1 MNMLDFNYQ
10 NVIFSCFLVA
20 NKSDSLIDFAKSLK
34 TCAKI
39 SKSAGGI
46 GIHMHNT
53 SATGTLLN
61 KYPKQISP
69 GLIAQLQCF
78 NDLAQY
84 VDQGG
89 RVSIDIF
96 IYLFIV

>member
-1 MNMLDFNYQ
+1 M
-10 NVIFSCFLVA
+10 FSCFLVA
-20 NKSDSLIDFAKSLK
+20 NKSDTLVDFGKSLK

-46 GIHMHNT
+46 GIHMHNV
-53 SATGTLLN
+53 SAAGTLLN
-61 KYPKQISP
+61 KYPRQISC
-69 GLIAQLQCF
+69 GLVPQLQCF

-89 RVSIDIF
+89 RVSSYF
-96 IYLFIV
+96 